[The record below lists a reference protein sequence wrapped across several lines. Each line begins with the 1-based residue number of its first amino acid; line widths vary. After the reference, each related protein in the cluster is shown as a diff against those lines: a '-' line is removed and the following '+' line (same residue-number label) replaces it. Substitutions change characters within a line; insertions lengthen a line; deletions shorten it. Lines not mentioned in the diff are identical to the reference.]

1 LGQTKTFSVILLL
14 LADDVEKNIDR
25 RIANMHGMKRSIA
38 AAIHPKLV
46 CDTVADKN
54 DMMAVLDGAIAA
66 DVDE

>member
-1 LGQTKTFSVILLL
+1 MGQTKTVSVIHFL

-46 CDTVADKN
+46 CDTVADKS